1 MRRQIMSIMYNN
13 NDYDYNDNQD
23 DDNDDDDN
31 DDDGYDG
38 DDDDDDDDDD
48 DVADDD
54 DEEEEE
60 EEEEDNDDECPSK
73 RDVGFTESKRTALKK
88 GKDHDQMPG
97 LPRSLSYR
105 ELTVVVNICKIM

>member
-23 DDNDDDDN
+23 DDNDDD
-31 DDDGYDG
+31 GYDG
-38 DDDDDDDDDD
+38 DDDDH
-48 DVADDD
+48 ATD

-73 RDVGFTESKRTALKK
+73 RDVGFTESKSTALKK
-88 GKDHDQMPG
+88 GKDHDQMP
-97 LPRSLSYR
+97 R
-105 ELTVVVNICKIM
+105 LTS